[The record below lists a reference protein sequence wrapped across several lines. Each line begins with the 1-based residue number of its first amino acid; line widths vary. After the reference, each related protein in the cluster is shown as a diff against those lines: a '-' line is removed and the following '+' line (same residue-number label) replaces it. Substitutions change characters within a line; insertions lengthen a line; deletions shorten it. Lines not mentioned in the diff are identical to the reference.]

1 MSNKIINK
9 RSSVVTD
16 NNPKLPQADNLE
28 YGEIA
33 INYADGY
40 ETLSFK
46 NTANEVVEVK
56 TKEYFDKKLDDTL
69 QPLSEKVTAVENLTS
84 TDTRANVLWI
94 GTSIPAGD
102 IQFSNNGTT
111 QSITSNLGSNNY
123 PKMVAD
129 ALGFNLYNN
138 SRGASFVCFYP
149 SSDDGTS
156 NWAGKDWTSYQ
167 NEVHKGYSLS
177 ATMAQVEEKFGPNG
191 LNIPTWLL
199 NNFKS
204 YSYESLIIPY
214 IDGTLASCDTVI
226 IDHGYNDRQQILNE
240 TSWHVGEGEQ
250 MVIGSGRDW
259 LIKLQEPLEKTLTA
273 ESFFQGCWWSD
284 ENAVDTKRYYWKA
297 MIFLCKKIWAVN
309 PRIKIIIGNYFTVKS
324 NIFGAEYGN
333 DRLGEYICLA
343 NSAIA
348 NWLRVPSVEVH
359 KYTGLYNRNLAA
371 GNDYSIF
378 CPDNVHPH
386 SDPTGYSNKIIAG
399 AYIHELRGRLY
410 K

>member
-9 RSSVVTD
+9 RSSVVAD

-56 TKEYFDKKLDDTL
+56 TKEYFDKKLDDTI

-177 ATMAQVEEKFGPNG
+177 ATMAQV
-191 LNIPTWLL
+191 
-199 NNFKS
+199 
-204 YSYESLIIPY
+204 
-214 IDGTLASCDTVI
+214 
-226 IDHGYNDRQQILNE
+226 
-240 TSWHVGEGEQ
+240 
-250 MVIGSGRDW
+250 
-259 LIKLQEPLEKTLTA
+259 
-273 ESFFQGCWWSD
+273 
-284 ENAVDTKRYYWKA
+284 
-297 MIFLCKKIWAVN
+297 
-309 PRIKIIIGNYFTVKS
+309 
-324 NIFGAEYGN
+324 
-333 DRLGEYICLA
+333 
-343 NSAIA
+343 
-348 NWLRVPSVEVH
+348 
-359 KYTGLYNRNLAA
+359 
-371 GNDYSIF
+371 
-378 CPDNVHPH
+378 
-386 SDPTGYSNKIIAG
+386 
-399 AYIHELRGRLY
+399 
-410 K
+410 